1 MTAENVGSELRDA
14 FKEVMA
20 RVATPVSVVTA
31 TGPGGE
37 PSGATVSAF
46 SSLSVDPPMVLV
58 ALDRRSRTLEAIRA
72 CGGFGLNVLGAEQD
86 GLALSFAARSAT
98 DKFAGVEWRPDRG
111 LPRIVRA
118 PAWIAATAVDLVDG
132 GDHVIILGRVESAEL
147 SGSEPPLVYYRRSF
161 GTHRPNPR

>member
-1 MTAENVGSELRDA
+1 
-14 FKEVMA
+14 MA

-31 TGPGGE
+31 TGADGR

-58 ALDRRSRTLEAIRA
+58 ALDRRSRTLEAIRS
-72 CGGFGLNVLGAEQD
+72 CGGFGLNVLGAEQAA
-86 GLALSFAARSAT
+86 LALSFAARAAT

-111 LPRIVRA
+111 LPRILRA
-118 PAWIAATAVDLVDG
+118 PAWIAAAAVDLVDG
-132 GDHVIILGRVESAEL
+132 GDHVIVLGRVESAEL

-161 GTHRPNPR
+161 GTHLPNLPAPVLPPPRSA